1 MRVFE
6 FVCGLVVLFCTL
18 GYFHIIH
25 HYSREAIRDGGT
37 AGFWILIA
45 VAGVLVC
52 SRLPEDV
59 CWCAGAAVSVSTLV
73 TIEALPV
80 KK

>member
-6 FVCGLVVLFCTL
+6 FVCELAVLFCTM

-45 VAGVLVC
+45 VASVLGVLSAAGGCLLVRR
-52 SRLPEDV
+52 SR
-59 CWCAGAAVSVSTLV
+59 G
-73 TIEALPV
+73 
-80 KK
+80 